1 MSVWRSTRRSARGE
15 QPDEGVEVDEKNDQ
29 IALRR
34 IVAGREILRNDER
47 NSNSPE
53 TRYPSPD
60 KRSRNRIRAAIL
72 RNTHSKQI

>member
-1 MSVWRSTRRSARGE
+1 MGVWRSTRRSTRGE

-34 IVAGREILRNDER
+34 IVAGLEILRNDGR

-53 TRYPSPD
+53 TELQNNMS
-60 KRSRNRIRAAIL
+60 S
-72 RNTHSKQI
+72 